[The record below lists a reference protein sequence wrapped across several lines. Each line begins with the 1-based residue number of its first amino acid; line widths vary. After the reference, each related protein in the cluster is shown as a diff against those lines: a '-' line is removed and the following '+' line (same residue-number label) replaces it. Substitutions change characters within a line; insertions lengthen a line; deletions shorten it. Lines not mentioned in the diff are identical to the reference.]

1 MAMAVPRISNMD
13 EKTVE
18 GFGQE
23 WTSFDQSTLS
33 QDELRGM
40 FETYFE
46 LFRWD
51 SLPRD
56 AVGFDLGCG
65 TGRWAKFVAP
75 RVGKLHCIDASE
87 AAVKVARRNL
97 QDARNCEFHVA
108 SIDAIPIPDGTMDF
122 GYVLGVLHTVPDPAS
137 GIKSCA
143 AKLKPNAPLL
153 IYTYYALENRPAW
166 FRALWTAS
174 DLVRRGVSRLPYGP
188 RLATAS
194 SLAFGVY
201 WPLARVALLAELLG
215 LEVRNL
221 PFTAYRRRSFY
232 TMRNDAL
239 DRFGTRVEHRF
250 TADQIR
256 QMMSDAGLD
265 RIVFSENTFWCAI
278 GHKKA

>member
-1 MAMAVPRISNMD
+1 LDA
-13 EKTVE
+13 KTVE

-23 WTSFDQSTLS
+23 WTSFDQSALS
-33 QDELRGM
+33 QDDLRGI
-40 FETYFE
+40 FEEYFE

-51 SLPRD
+51 KLPRD

-65 TGRWAKFVAP
+65 SGRWARFVAP

-87 AAVKVARRNL
+87 AAVKVAKRTL
-97 QDARNCEFHVA
+97 QGAGNCEFHVA
-108 SIDAIPIPDGTMDF
+108 SVDAIPIPDGTMDF
-122 GYVLGVLHTVPDPAS
+122 GYALGVIHTLPDPAS

-143 AKLKPNAPLL
+143 VKLKPDAPFL

-174 DLVRRGVSRLPYGP
+174 DLMRRGVSRLPYRP
-188 RLATAS
+188 RLATAT
-194 SLAFGVY
+194 SLALGVY
-201 WPLARVALLAELLG
+201 WPLARLALLAESLG
-215 LEVRNL
+215 LDVRNFPL
-221 PFTAYRRRSFY
+221 TAYRRRGFY

-256 QMMSDAGLD
+256 EMMSDAGLD
-265 RIVFSENTFWCAI
+265 RIVFSENNFWCAV
-278 GHKKA
+278 GYKKA